1 MGTPNFQTRITTRVK
16 GVAPKLRYIAF
27 YHRDEDRLN
36 ACMHGYEGRSF
47 VYILTG
53 NYNGQEHFLYVGMTK
68 AQYARSLMHA
78 KKFAYDNIYLFECEP
93 EHLLACE
100 RAVIAE
106 LCPLYNRSLNPRAD
120 QYRRFLGIDYEAVQD
135 ADTIRKHLALLTEYE
150 KKGLFGFS
158 LSAQVFSALEEE
170 AAEQGASCS
179 EYLQEILER
188 KLGER
193 VAEKLRDESAVLEET
208 NLITAK
214 EYGKQYKK
222 SREQIKAYLL
232 QHGRI
237 PGTAKIGRDWVI
249 PRDAKFPQDM
259 RDSASHS

>member
-120 QYRRFLGIDYEAVQD
+120 KYRRFLGIDYEAVQD

-179 EYLQEILER
+179 EYLQGILER
-188 KLGER
+188 ELGER
-193 VAEKLRDESAVLEET
+193 VAEKLRDEFCGFGGNQSDNCKGVWKAVQ
-208 NLITAK
+208 K
-214 EYGKQYKK
+214 ESGTDQGISFAAWPDPGYCQDRQRLGDPP
-222 SREQIKAYLL
+222 
-232 QHGRI
+232 GR
-237 PGTAKIGRDWVI
+237 
-249 PRDAKFPQDM
+249 
-259 RDSASHS
+259 